1 MQALMAARSRVEA
14 LSPFSTSSA
23 DSCTRKSVRGL
34 QRPLQG
40 SGGLFWRCELVR
52 LCVPAGCLERPCKRQ
67 ITIGL
72 SAVRDSANSRA
83 RAAFAESALHGEP
96 HRDLMG
102 NAPHS
107 AESTARD
114 EPPA

>member
-72 SAVRDSANSRA
+72 SAIATRQTAERA
-83 RAAFAESALHGEP
+83 RPSPRALSMESH
-96 HRDLMG
+96 
-102 NAPHS
+102 
-107 AESTARD
+107 TAI
-114 EPPA
+114 